1 MTTKGVKRPRD
12 AIQLG
17 VLIVDIVS
25 QVEDEGARLTL
36 IRRSSSRCGGG
47 FPGNLNLP
55 ELGGAAGSGFQ
66 ESGDIAPSASARRI
80 CVWASSWL
88 HASAVQTCATS

>member
-36 IRRSSSRCGGG
+36 IRRSGQIPRFGAPAYETDL
-47 FPGNLNLP
+47 FEREFAQKNPGP
-55 ELGGAAGSGFQ
+55 SGAV
-66 ESGDIAPSASARRI
+66 E
-80 CVWASSWL
+80 
-88 HASAVQTCATS
+88 AVSDYCER